1 MSFLYTHFKI
11 TEKGPRVIVKVNGSI
26 AVLNQWYLFS
36 DILSVEK
43 QNPNHYAEPYDYLK
57 IKVKNSENESK
68 ENNVI
73 VNFPPNKNIL
83 IVSIPEEFSMNNNE
97 VINLF
102 SHIQYNAAVDRI
114 RFIDFDNIGEFKNG
128 NNDIEKL
135 KTYYQYDFSQI
146 SFKASE
152 GNGNPYQ
159 TIKYQLGN
167 LNGWDE
173 ITELKIN
180 VNGLA
185 SLIKTNEE
193 TDTESNF
200 ILRETFF
207 KISNGYINKKAKFSI
222 NVNLSSSFWA
232 GISENKISLFSNEL
246 NENYTENGTY
256 EKILNLDNQ
265 GALSFIIETIIE
277 NSTLPVTGNITVNLL
292 EINDDPLLVSS
303 VNSETITFNF

>member
-11 TEKGPRVIVKVNGSI
+11 TEKGSRVIVKVNNSI
-26 AVLNQWYLFS
+26 AILNQWYLSS
-36 DILSVEK
+36 DVITVEK
-43 QNPNHYAEPYDYLK
+43 QDNNHYSEPYDFFK

-68 ENNVI
+68 ENNII

-193 TDTESNF
+193 TDMESNF

>member
-11 TEKGPRVIVKVNGSI
+11 TEKGSRVIVKVNNSI
-26 AVLNQWYLFS
+26 AVLNQWYLSS
-36 DILSVEK
+36 DVITVEK
-43 QNPNHYAEPYDYLK
+43 QDNNHYSEPYDFFK

-68 ENNVI
+68 ENNII

-292 EINDDPLLVSS
+292 EINEDPSLVSS

>member
-11 TEKGPRVIVKVNGSI
+11 TEKGSRVIVKVNNSI
-26 AVLNQWYLFS
+26 AVLNQWYLSS
-36 DILSVEK
+36 DVITVEK
-43 QNPNHYAEPYDYLK
+43 QDNNHYAEPYDFFK

-68 ENNVI
+68 ENNII

-277 NSTLPVTGNITVNLL
+277 NSTLPVTGNIIINLL
-292 EINDDPLLVSS
+292 EINEDPSLVSS

>member
-11 TEKGPRVIVKVNGSI
+11 KEKGNRVIVKINGSI
-26 AVLNQWYLFS
+26 AVLNQWYLSS
-36 DILSVEK
+36 DVITVEK
-43 QNPNHYAEPYDYLK
+43 QDLNHYAEPYDFFK

-277 NSTLPVTGNITVNLL
+277 NSTLPVTGNIIINLL
-292 EINDDPLLVSS
+292 EINEDPSLVSS

>member
-11 TEKGPRVIVKVNGSI
+11 TEKGSRVIVKVNNSI

-36 DILSVEK
+36 DVITVEK
-43 QNPNHYAEPYDYLK
+43 QDNNHYSEPYDFFK

-83 IVSIPEEFSMNNNE
+83 IVSIPEEFSMNNDE
-97 VINLF
+97 IINLF

-200 ILRETFF
+200 ISRETFF

>member
-11 TEKGPRVIVKVNGSI
+11 TEKGSRVIVKVNNSI
-26 AVLNQWYLFS
+26 AVLNQWYLSS
-36 DILSVEK
+36 DVITVEK
-43 QNPNHYAEPYDYLK
+43 QDNNHYSEPYDFFK

-68 ENNVI
+68 ENNII

-193 TDTESNF
+193 TDIETDF

-222 NVNLSSSFWA
+222 NVNLSSSFWN

-277 NSTLPVTGNITVNLL
+277 NSTLPVTGIITVNLL

>member
-11 TEKGPRVIVKVNGSI
+11 TEKGSRVIVKVNNSI
-26 AVLNQWYLFS
+26 AVLNQWYLSS
-36 DILSVEK
+36 DVITVEK
-43 QNPNHYAEPYDYLK
+43 QDLNHYAEPYDFFK

-68 ENNVI
+68 ENNII

-222 NVNLSSSFWA
+222 NVNLSSSFWN

>member
-11 TEKGPRVIVKVNGSI
+11 TEKGSRVIVKVNNSI
-26 AVLNQWYLFS
+26 AVLNQWYLSS
-36 DILSVEK
+36 DVITVEK
-43 QNPNHYAEPYDYLK
+43 QDNNHYSEPYDFFK

-68 ENNVI
+68 ENNII

-193 TDTESNF
+193 TDMESNF

-277 NSTLPVTGNITVNLL
+277 NSTLPVTGNIIINLL
-292 EINDDPLLVSS
+292 EINEDPSLVSS

>member
-11 TEKGPRVIVKVNGSI
+11 TEKGSRVIVKVNNSR
-26 AVLNQWYLFS
+26 AVLNQWYLSS
-36 DILSVEK
+36 DVITVEK
-43 QNPNHYAEPYDYLK
+43 QDNNHYSEPYDFFK

-83 IVSIPEEFSMNNNE
+83 IVSIPEEFSMNNDE
-97 VINLF
+97 IINLF

-277 NSTLPVTGNITVNLL
+277 NSTLPVTGIITLNLL

>member
-11 TEKGPRVIVKVNGSI
+11 TEKGSRVIVKVNNSI
-26 AVLNQWYLFS
+26 AVLNQWYLSS
-36 DILSVEK
+36 DVITVEK
-43 QNPNHYAEPYDYLK
+43 QDLNHYAEPYDFFK

-193 TDTESNF
+193 TDMESNF

-277 NSTLPVTGNITVNLL
+277 NSTLPVTGNIIINLL
-292 EINDDPLLVSS
+292 EINEDPSLVSS

>member
-11 TEKGPRVIVKVNGSI
+11 TEKGSRVIVKVNNSI
-26 AVLNQWYLFS
+26 AVLNQWYLSS
-36 DILSVEK
+36 DVITVEK
-43 QNPNHYAEPYDYLK
+43 QDNNHYSEPYDFFK

-68 ENNVI
+68 ENNII

-128 NNDIEKL
+128 NNLIEKL
-135 KTYYQYDFSQI
+135 KTYYRYDFENI
-146 SFKASE
+146 IFKTNT

-167 LNGWDE
+167 LNEWDE

-193 TDTESNF
+193 TDIETDF

-222 NVNLSSSFWA
+222 NVNLSSSFWN

-256 EKILNLDNQ
+256 EKILNFDNQ
-265 GALSFIIETIIE
+265 GVLIFIIETIIE
-277 NSTLPVTGNITVNLL
+277 NSTLPVTGIITVNLL

>member
-11 TEKGPRVIVKVNGSI
+11 TEKGSRVIVKVNNSI
-26 AVLNQWYLFS
+26 AVLNQWYLSS
-36 DILSVEK
+36 DVITVEK
-43 QNPNHYAEPYDYLK
+43 QDNNHYSEPYDFFK

-68 ENNVI
+68 ENNII

-193 TDTESNF
+193 TDIETDF

-222 NVNLSSSFWA
+222 NVNLSSSFWN

-277 NSTLPVTGNITVNLL
+277 NSTLPVTGNIIINLL